1 MSILI
6 AWTPFLDPLP
16 LHGGWWF
23 TIGPL
28 ALFIAM
34 AYKAVRVT
42 DLRDY
47 WKQVALM
54 TIQTILGMIGL
65 AVLVFVIVELIL
77 PRVVG

>member
-1 MSILI
+1 MSHLI

-16 LHGGWWF
+16 LHGSWWF

-28 ALFIAM
+28 ALFISM

-65 AVLVFVIVELIL
+65 AILVFVIVELVI